1 MSLASVTSFFSREVR
16 SSGRAFMHRPTTAAR
31 KTTDSTAV
39 LLEKAAVRGQDF
51 LPETS
56 ENQNRNLSG
65 LFFRYFADSVTGQM
79 RRILESGKYIPQEI
93 INITDFC

>member
-1 MSLASVTSFFSREVR
+1 MFAGGVDRREIQPFVR
-16 SSGRAFMHRPTTAAR
+16 AYEKM
-31 KTTDSTAV
+31 
-39 LLEKAAVRGQDF
+39 LEKAAVRGQDF